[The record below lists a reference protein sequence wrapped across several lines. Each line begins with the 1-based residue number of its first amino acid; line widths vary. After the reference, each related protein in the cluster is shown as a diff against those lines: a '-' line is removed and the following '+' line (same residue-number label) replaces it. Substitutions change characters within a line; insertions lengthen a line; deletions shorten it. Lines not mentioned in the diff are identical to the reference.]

1 MMIALVAQARNSST
15 ATARLCEVRVV
26 AFLEHK
32 VPPPLLM
39 LVVAAL
45 MWLANRLMG
54 MGMAGGL
61 WLIMAIVFALLG
73 IGVAVAGRNAFVRAG
88 TTLNPINL
96 NAASQLVTTGI
107 YQHTR
112 NPMYLGMALLL
123 IGVAMMFANAWLL
136 LGPIAFGLFIQRFQI
151 WPEEQV
157 MQGKFGA
164 EYRAYQQ
171 RVRRWI

>member
-1 MMIALVAQARNSST
+1 M
-15 ATARLCEVRVV
+15 

-32 VPPPLLM
+32 VPPPLVM
-39 LVVAAL
+39 LIVAAL

-54 MGMAGGL
+54 MGMPGGL
-61 WLIMAIVFALLG
+61 WLIIAIVFALLG

-96 NAASQLVTTGI
+96 NSASQLVTTGI

-151 WPEEQV
+151 RPEERV
-157 MQGKFGA
+157 MRGKFGA
-164 EYRAYQQ
+164 AYQAYQQ

>member
-1 MMIALVAQARNSST
+1 M
-15 ATARLCEVRVV
+15 

-32 VPPPLLM
+32 IPPPLLM
-39 LVVAAL
+39 LIVVAL

-61 WLIMAIVFALLG
+61 WLIIAIVFALLG

-96 NAASQLVTTGI
+96 NSASQLVTAGI
-107 YQHTR
+107 YHRTR

-123 IGVAMMFANAWLL
+123 IGVAIMFANAWLL

-151 WPEEQV
+151 MPEEQV
-157 MQGKFGA
+157 MQEKFGA
-164 EYRAYQQ
+164 AYQAYQQ
-171 RVRRWI
+171 RVRRWV